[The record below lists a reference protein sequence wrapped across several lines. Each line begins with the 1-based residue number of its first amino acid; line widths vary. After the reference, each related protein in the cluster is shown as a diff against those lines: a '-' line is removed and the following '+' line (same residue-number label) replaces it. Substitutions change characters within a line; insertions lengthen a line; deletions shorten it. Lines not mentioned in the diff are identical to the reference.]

1 MSSSSTKKKFWKP
14 STISLK
20 SHLCN
25 FFKKIK
31 IISLVVT
38 TKFIFWEN
46 RVTDSTKIW
55 SLLCWNCH
63 AFVRWTSNLR
73 TTIKFKGNLSVM
85 NICYS
90 FIFNIYE
97 YYKKRVA
104 FCFSLKHV
112 QIYLEEYLR
121 ACLHKLGCFWAENI
135 VWKHQNFFFFSLTYF
150 DDSTTQFF
158 LYLIQQFLPSLN
170 I

>member
-20 SHLCN
+20 SHPCN
-25 FFKKIK
+25 FYKKIK
-31 IISLVVT
+31 IICLVLT

-46 RVTDSTKIW
+46 RGTDLTKIW
-55 SLLCWNCH
+55 SLLRWNCY
-63 AFVRWTSNLR
+63 AFVRLTSNLR
-73 TTIKFKGNLSVM
+73 TTIKFKGNLSAM

-97 YYKKRVA
+97 YYKKCVA
-104 FCFSLKHV
+104 FCFCLKHV

-121 ACLHKLGCFWAENI
+121 VCLHELGCFWAENI
-135 VWKHQNFFFFSLTYF
+135 VWKHQYF
-150 DDSTTQFF
+150 ILFIIDLFWW
-158 LYLIQQFLPSLN
+158 
-170 I
+170 